1 MGLNVNVILEWG
13 SILIN
18 KIVYV
23 VCCLC
28 LLVISGCSSSK
39 VQEPEKTDK
48 VSVIDETPSFVTDK
62 DLDQIDWE
70 RKAVE
75 FRTSTNAKVIGN
87 ENRLG
92 IIGPELKANKVE
104 KWLWHFW
111 GMDKGVATFVGYHR
125 NTSTIHS
132 VLMDGEWSRSLT
144 GSSAVNGAD
153 GSVPSNVMLPDA
165 GEWAILVYSDGE
177 LFDTLVMD
185 VKEERPTNHR

>member
-1 MGLNVNVILEWG
+1 MK
-13 SILIN
+13 S
-18 KIVYV
+18 KIAYIA
-23 VCCLC
+23 CLVC
-28 LLVISGCSSSK
+28 LLVISGCTSSK
-39 VQEPEKTDK
+39 VQEPEKTDE

-132 VLMDGEWSRSLT
+132 VLIDGEWSRGLT

-185 VKEERPTNHR
+185 VKEEQHTSHK